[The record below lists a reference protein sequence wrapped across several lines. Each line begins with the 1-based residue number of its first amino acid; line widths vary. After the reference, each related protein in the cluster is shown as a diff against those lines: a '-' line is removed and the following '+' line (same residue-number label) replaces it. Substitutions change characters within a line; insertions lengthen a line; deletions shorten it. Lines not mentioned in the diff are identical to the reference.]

1 MTRANIKPGSVRARI
16 RSRETVCV
24 WWWREGREGGGY
36 EKGASSGFM
45 QISLVNSRRRGALYR
60 FTQSRFVFISLAPP
74 RAVLRV
80 RP

>member
-1 MTRANIKPGSVRARI
+1 MKKILLIVIFSISIIESSYGAASSSDGGS
-16 RSRETVCV
+16 SN
-24 WWWREGREGGGY
+24 Y
-36 EKGASSGFM
+36 DKGASSGFM

-60 FTQSRFVFISLAPP
+60 FTQSRFVLISLAPP